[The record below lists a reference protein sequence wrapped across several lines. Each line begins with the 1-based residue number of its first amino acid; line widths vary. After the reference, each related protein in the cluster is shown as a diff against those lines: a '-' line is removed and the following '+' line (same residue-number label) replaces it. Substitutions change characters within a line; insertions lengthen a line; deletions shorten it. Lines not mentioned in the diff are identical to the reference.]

1 METEILN
8 DIGYIKYVSKKRVTE
23 EKIKS
28 KLRIKDMVID
38 D

>member
-1 METEILN
+1 MEIEILN
-8 DIGYIKYVSKKRVTE
+8 DISYIKYVSKKRVAE
-23 EKIKS
+23 EKTKS

>member
-1 METEILN
+1 MEIEILN
-8 DIGYIKYVSKKRVTE
+8 HISYIKYVSKKRVTE

>member
-8 DIGYIKYVSKKRVTE
+8 DISYMKYLRKKRVTE

>member
-8 DIGYIKYVSKKRVTE
+8 DISYMKYFNKKRVTE

-28 KLRIKDMVID
+28 KLRIKDMVLD